1 MLLHANFKTLL
12 VGIARGHLDKVCL
25 KKSAEKANFVESQDD
40 HEVEDE
46 EYTMFSLRGERC
58 DPVTQEVL
66 INGVRIDMEV
76 DTGASASII
85 SEDTYREIAA
95 HSAMEPLQE
104 STLKLTTYTGE
115 SISLAGSTSVAVR
128 YSALQVG
135 CPCAKLKWH

>member
-1 MLLHANFKTLL
+1 M
-12 VGIARGHLDKVCL
+12 
-25 KKSAEKANFVESQDD
+25 
-40 HEVEDE
+40 
-46 EYTMFSLRGERC
+46 
-58 DPVTQEVL
+58 L

-128 YSALQVG
+128 CMVTGRKPLYYMWWQGLAQV
-135 CPCAKLKWH
+135 